1 MKKRA
6 LFITVFLGVV
16 FYVFPQAGVPEF
28 GNITTADLTSKECSF
43 EKDAPAY
50 YMVNYAKTE
59 FNLFGNGYY
68 NLITTRRIRIKIV
81 TQKGFEYASILIP
94 HFGNKHTSK
103 ITDIEAF
110 IYTLDSNGAIVKNK
124 VDKDDI
130 FKTTISKKDDLNAV
144 KFTFPGLK
152 PGCIIE
158 YRYEHLERNT
168 YDIAPWF
175 FQNKIPVALSYCE
188 IIYPDY
194 AVFDYRLIGQL
205 PVDENN
211 YKEWPVDSTKKKFRK
226 VFLMKDIRSFKAEPL
241 MSSAVDN
248 LKRIEFSLNPDPGFQ
263 ILIPRSTDMKWRR
276 INTKL
281 NVSMNFGM
289 QYNIPIPGT
298 EKLVDSVKLLQS
310 KKDRISAVY
319 QYVRKQVSW
328 DKHQTMYPYDINEVW
343 NTKTGNS
350 AEINMII
357 LNLLGK
363 TGIECY
369 PILISTRENGKTD
382 PLFAHMSQ
390 FNGLD
395 VIVIDS
401 TDYYI
406 LDGSSKNQSCF
417 IPPLN
422 ILNRDVFLSAKDEC
436 LWMHINEKRPLIKD
450 SIYITAAL
458 DKQGNISGES
468 VTTSF
473 NYSRDLRL
481 SEQKDADKNTN
492 DLLSDDAP
500 ELKMDSSWMIN
511 KENSNLPLVTHTKF
525 HLLLNNTNN
534 FYFLSAFLFN
544 SIRKNPFVDSTRS
557 TSVDFMCNQQYTQV
571 VNISLP
577 PEIVLENIPKSTI
590 IRMIDTSMVFSRK
603 VIQLGSVLHIE
614 NEFTISKSTYSPDEY
629 TAVWQFFKKV
639 YALLT
644 EEVILNKK

>member
-6 LFITVFLGVV
+6 LFITVFLGAI
-16 FYVFPQAGVPEF
+16 FYVFPQAEPPEF
-28 GNITTADLTSKECSF
+28 GNITNADLTSKECSF

-50 YMVNYAKTE
+50 YIVNYAKTE
-59 FNLFGNGYY
+59 FNLFSNGYY
-68 NLITTRRIRIKIV
+68 NLVTTRRIRIKIV
-81 TQKGFEYASILIP
+81 NEKGFEFASILIP
-94 HFGNKHTSK
+94 HLGNRHTSK
-103 ITDIEAF
+103 ISGIEAF
-110 IYTLDSNGAIVKNK
+110 IYTLDANGAVVKTK

-168 YDIAPWF
+168 YDLAPWF
-175 FQNKIPVALSYCE
+175 FQNKIPVAISYCE
-188 IIYPDY
+188 INFPNF
-194 AVFDYRLIGQL
+194 AEFHYRLIGQL

-211 YKEWPVDSTKKKFRK
+211 YKDLPIDSTPKKIRK
-226 VFLMKDIRSFKAEPL
+226 VFLMKDIPSFRVEPL
-241 MSSAVDN
+241 MSSVVDN
-248 LKRIEFSLNPDPGFQ
+248 LERIEFALNPDPGFGARTQ
-263 ILIPRSTDMKWRR
+263 NSIDVKWKNENSVLNTSLI
-276 INTKL
+276 
-281 NVSMNFGM
+281 FGM

-298 EKLVDSVKLLQS
+298 EKLVDSVRQLLN
-310 KKDRISAVY
+310 KKDRINAVY
-319 QYVRKQVSW
+319 QYVRNQVKW
-328 DKHQTMYPYDINEVW
+328 DKHQTLYPYDINEVW
-343 NTKTGNS
+343 SSKTGNS

-357 LNLLGK
+357 LNLLKK

-382 PLFAHMSQ
+382 PQFVQMSQ

-395 VIVIDS
+395 VIAIDS
-401 TDYYI
+401 SEYYI

-422 ILNRDVFLSAKDEC
+422 VLNRDVFLSAKDEC
-436 LWMHINEKRPLIKD
+436 LWMHITEKRPLIKD
-450 SIYITAAL
+450 SVYITAAL

-481 SEQKDADKNTN
+481 SAQKDADKNTN

-500 ELKMDSSWMIN
+500 ELKMDSSWIIN
-511 KENSNLPLVTHTKF
+511 KENSNLPLATHTKF
-525 HLLLNNTNN
+525 HFLLNNSNN

-544 SIRKNPFVDSTRS
+544 SIRKNPFIDSTRS

-577 PEIVLENIPKSTI
+577 PEIVLENIPKSTT

-614 NEFTISKSTYSPDEY
+614 NEFTISKSTYPPNEY
-629 TAVWQFFKKV
+629 TAVWRFFKKV

-644 EEVILNKK
+644 ENVILNKK